1 MEVEELKKRITET
14 IELYDLLI
22 DRNRMLV
29 ENFKTDKKHAE
40 ELEDIDAALNAEKK
54 LIKMQVEMFA
64 NIDAQ
69 VRLKMLL
76 K

>member
-1 MEVEELKKRITET
+1 MELEELKKRITET

-22 DRNRMLV
+22 DKGHMLI
-29 ENFKTDKKHAE
+29 EEFETDKEYAE
-40 ELEDIDAALNAEKK
+40 EFEDIDAALNLEKK
-54 LIKMQVEMFA
+54 IIKTRAELLA

-76 K
+76 I

>member
-1 MEVEELKKRITET
+1 MELEELKKRITET

-22 DRNRMLV
+22 DRDHMLI
-29 ENFKTDKKHAE
+29 ENFETDKELAE
-40 ELEDIDAALNAEKK
+40 EFEDIDAALNLEKK
-54 LIKMQVEMFA
+54 IIKTQAEMLA

-76 K
+76 I

>member
-1 MEVEELKKRITET
+1 MELEELKKRITET

-22 DRNRMLV
+22 GRNRMLI
-29 ENFKTDKKHAE
+29 ENFETDKELAE
-40 ELEDIDAALNAEKK
+40 EFEDIDAALNAEKK
-54 LIKMQVEMFA
+54 LIKARAELLA

-76 K
+76 S